1 MLRRALL
8 AGAVASPLASPALAQ
23 PRPVEQGESL
33 GAGWRLQL
41 LIRWGDAVL
50 SDAAPWNPAAPDA
63 EAASSQFGWDARL
76 IAVASPPR
84 ATDGAARA
92 VAVVGHPSVDAAMAF
107 PDGRDRPDVAAAM
120 QGASIIN
127 LERQGGRWVL
137 TSGGFQARRL
147 TGSTLARA
155 SGPGAERLGGAI
167 TGIFGAGGG
176 CVTPWGSVLL
186 VESEASDWAPRL
198 PGRVG
203 AGHGWVVEIDPLD
216 PQSIPVKHT
225 ALGQGAQ
232 DAAAGLLPD
241 GRRVV
246 YLAHPGG
253 LVRFIGSAEGLHG
266 AEMAAASFQGG
277 QVLWQPLPAEAWQNL
292 GAALAAARATRLP
305 GGMGLSAAAGGIAV
319 AGLGVLRDEGAGAR
333 VLPWPA
339 TAGMA
344 ALALDGRGQIFSA
357 TDAAEGRAATV
368 LDPRGAAIMGA
379 PRGASIG
386 GLGFTPDGAS
396 LLTAIRAPGREPGR
410 SYARPATRWPDFRA
424 GTPPRSALAAL
435 SA

>member
-1 MLRRALL
+1 MLRRSLL
-8 AGAVASPLASPALAQ
+8 ATALASPALAQ
-23 PRPVEQGESL
+23 PRPVEQGETL
-33 GAGWRLQL
+33 AAGWRLQL

-50 SDAAPWNPAAPDA
+50 SDAPPWNPAQPDA
-63 EAASSQFGWDARL
+63 EAAASQFGWDARL
-76 IAVASPPR
+76 IAIANPPR
-84 ATDGAARA
+84 ATDGTARA
-92 VAVVGHPSVDAAMAF
+92 VAVVGHPSVDPAMAF
-107 PDGRDRPDVAAAM
+107 ADGRDRPDVAAAM

-147 TGSTLARA
+147 TGNSLARA

-167 TGIFGAGGG
+167 TGIFGAGAG
-176 CVTPWGSVLL
+176 CATPWGTMLL
-186 VESEASDWAPRL
+186 VESDASDWAPRL

-216 PQSIPVKHT
+216 PQSIPTKHT
-225 ALGQGAQ
+225 ALGQAAQ

-246 YLAHPGG
+246 YLAHAGG
-253 LVRFIGSAEGLHG
+253 LARFTGTSDGLESG
-266 AEMAAASFQGG
+266 ELAAARFQGN

-292 GAALAAARATRLP
+292 GAALSAARATRLP
-305 GGMGLSAAAGGIAV
+305 GGAGLSAAAGGIAV
-319 AGLGVLRDEGAGAR
+319 TGLGVLRDEGAGAR
-333 VLPWPA
+333 LSPWPA
-339 TAGMA
+339 AAGTG
-344 ALALDGRGQIFSA
+344 ALALDGRGQIFSG
-357 TDAAEGRAATV
+357 TEPAEGRAATI